1 MNRLKEMYINEV
13 TPTLQ
18 KTFNYKNVNQ
28 VPKLE
33 KIVVSMGVGLA
44 TQNKA
49 LLDNAVKDMT
59 QITGRKP
66 LITKARKSISNFKLR
81 EGMPIGCK
89 VTLRG

>member
-59 QITGRKP
+59 QITE
-66 LITKARKSISNFKLR
+66 S
-81 EGMPIGCK
+81 
-89 VTLRG
+89 